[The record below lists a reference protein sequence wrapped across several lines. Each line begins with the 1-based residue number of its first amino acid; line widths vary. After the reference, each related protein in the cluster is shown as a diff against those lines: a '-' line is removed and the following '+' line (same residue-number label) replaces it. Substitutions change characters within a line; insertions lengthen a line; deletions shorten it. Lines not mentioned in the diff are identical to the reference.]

1 MAKAINQELSSNT
14 NSQSFNSAE
23 NQNSIGTANAITKK
37 RQRKQDKT
45 RKLPS
50 AL

>member
-1 MAKAINQELSSNT
+1 MPHDSHSNT
-14 NSQSFNSAE
+14 NSQSFNSTE
-23 NQNSIGTANAITKK
+23 NQNSIGVQGAAVLKK

-50 AL
+50 